1 MTVSTGFE
9 NKTTSNSP
17 SSDKLGI
24 VSIVYIVAEATVG
37 CVCIVVNSVALKGL
51 YSKNRSCNIRNSLI
65 LNVVISDISVGLLAA
80 LGSALVSTGMP
91 YLYYNCV
98 AVVFF
103 ILGST
108 NVSVLTR
115 LAFFLEKVL
124 ALTSPSACEGL
135 QRESLG
141 IFVNLFIWCAG
152 FLCASI
158 PIHWVNRDSP
168 KLENCSL
175 RAVTQYEYL
184 VYFNIFVL
192 ILLPLA
198 VVVSLYVYF
207 LFLVHRYAQRIRT
220 SYEMFIIDKSIQ
232 DTFAKDIRFVMM
244 MPGVLIVLFVVTWLP
259 ISIMYCVDIFC
270 LDCTHNNEFF
280 LFATVLSH
288 LNSCIYPL
296 LYTATRGYVQTKL
309 GLFMS
314 LFNHE
319 ELYSYVKD
327 ALKLK
332 EEAQK
337 LSDRIEDCKMMSSRV
352 TEIIVEYKETYF
364 ESQINSVE
372 FPEQIVEYKETY
384 FESQINSVEFPEQI
398 VENKKTQLESIMNPA
413 E

>member
-1 MTVSTGFE
+1 MTVSTGLE

-24 VSIVYIVAEATVG
+24 VSIVYIVAEVTIG
-37 CVCIVVNSVALKGL
+37 FVCIVVNSVALKGL
-51 YSKNRSCNIRNSLI
+51 YSKNRSCNISNSLI
-65 LNVVISDISVGLLAA
+65 LNVFISDISVGLLAA

-124 ALTSPSACEGL
+124 ALTIPSACEGL

-158 PIHWVNRDSP
+158 PIHWVNRGSP
-168 KLENCSL
+168 KVESCSL

-198 VVVSLYVYF
+198 VVVSLYLYF
-207 LFLVHRYAQRIRT
+207 LYLVHRYARRIRT
-220 SYEMFIIDKSIQ
+220 SYEMFILDKSMQ

-270 LDCTHNNEFF
+270 LNCTHNEFF

-288 LNSCIYPL
+288 FNSCLYPL

-309 GLFMS
+309 RLLFMS
-314 LFNHE
+314 PLHHE
-319 ELYSYVKD
+319 ELYAYVKD

-332 EEAQK
+332 EKAKK
-337 LSDRIEDCKMMSSRV
+337 LSDQIEHCKMMSSHV

-364 ESQINSVE
+364 KSKVNFVES
-372 FPEQIVEYKETY
+372 
-384 FESQINSVEFPEQI
+384 PEQI
-398 VENKKTQLESIMNPA
+398 VENTDTQVESKMNPA